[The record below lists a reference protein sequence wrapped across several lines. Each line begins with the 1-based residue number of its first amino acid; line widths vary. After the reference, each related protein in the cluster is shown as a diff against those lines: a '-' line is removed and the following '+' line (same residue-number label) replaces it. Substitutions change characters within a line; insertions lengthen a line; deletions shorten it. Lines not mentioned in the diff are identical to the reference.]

1 MKKLCGMMLAGLIC
15 FSLVWH
21 PSFGGHA
28 QAETITLK
36 YSNFFPP
43 TNQISKLADQWCK
56 EVEKR
61 TNGRVKVD
69 YFPGAALTR
78 PTETYQGVTKGIADI
93 GLSFCSYTRG
103 RFPLSEVIDLPL
115 GYKSGYLGTKLA
127 NAYYAKFKPKE
138 FDDVKIIYLHTSP
151 PHLLHTKEPV
161 KNLEDLKGRKIRSTG
176 TSGKVVEALGGI
188 SVAMPMSAAYDA
200 LRKGVAEGIVC
211 PFEPMK
217 GFKLADVI
225 RYSTPFGSAYT
236 NLAYV
241 VMNKAK
247 WNSLPPDIQKII
259 EQINSE
265 WIEKQGKLWDELDKE
280 GKDYY
285 LQTGGKIITLSNE
298 EDARWTKLLRP
309 ILDEYLKEKEAMG
322 LPAKEAL
329 EFCIDYLKT
338 H

>member
-15 FSLVWH
+15 FSFVWH

-69 YFPGAALTR
+69 YFPGGALTR

-151 PHLLHTKEPV
+151 PHRLHTKEPV
-161 KNLEDLKGRKIRSTG
+161 NNLEELKGLKIRSTG
-176 TSGKVVEALGGI
+176 TSGKVVEALGGL

-247 WNSLPPDIQKII
+247 WDSLPPDIQKII

-265 WIEKQGKLWDELDKE
+265 WMEKQGKLWDELDQE
-280 GKDYY
+280 GKGYY
-285 LQTGGKIITLSNE
+285 LQTGGKVITLSE
-298 EDARWTKLLRP
+298 EENARWTKLLRP
-309 ILDEYLKEKEAMG
+309 ILDEYVKEKEAMG

-329 EFCIDYLKT
+329 EFCINYLKT